1 MMPAQNK
8 GLGGNFCFP
17 DILPTVP
24 PIPPAPIPY
33 PNLAMSA
40 MAVPFSPN
48 IYVGF
53 MPALNMGAVIPM
65 TSGDEPGIAG
75 GRIKLPAMYTM
86 GNPVIFINSMPAVN
100 LLCPTTGNAMNA
112 FLGMVVIPSIT
123 TTLYTDRA
131 ALELATNESTSP
143 SPESRG
149 GVDPRPPELSV
160 ETLRGL
166 VQAVSSQPSHHLD
179 PPLQLFEPSPGI
191 VHVRLTRVVSNASLL
206 LFNALRRHDCSIRA
220 LVLDLRGCPGGDLD
234 ACLQLADDFLP
245 PDTLVAWRD
254 DPDGDCTALR
264 ARQDDPYPYPL
275 AVLVD
280 GDTASAAEI
289 LAGSLQ
295 AHGRAL
301 LIGER
306 TCGKA
311 TAQAVCPG
319 PESAH
324 YCSVASFRLPDG
336 SSFENRGLQPDAPG
350 GLEEAVQLL
359 HASLPT

>member
-1 MMPAQNK
+1 MMPAQNN

-24 PIPPAPIPY
+24 PIPPVPIPY
-33 PNLAMSA
+33 PNLAMSS

-53 MPALNMGAVIPM
+53 MPALNMSAVIPM

-86 GNPVIFINSMPAVN
+86 GNPIIFINSMPAVN

-112 FLGMVVIPSIT
+112 FLGMVVVPSIT

-131 ALELATNESTSP
+131 ALELAGGGTSTAEST
-143 SPESRG
+143 
-149 GVDPRPPELSV
+149 PELSYEALV
-160 ETLRGL
+160 GL
-166 VQAVSSQPSHHLD
+166 GEAVSPLPSPSTC
-179 PPLQLFEPSPGI
+179 PPLQLRNLGDGT
-191 VHVRLTRVVSNASLL
+191 VHVRLRRIVSNASLL
-206 LFNALRRHDCSIRA
+206 LFNALRRHDCSVRA
-220 LVLDLRGCPGGDLD
+220 LLLDLRGCPGGDLD

-245 PDTLVAWRD
+245 AGAPIAWRD
-254 DPDGDCTALR
+254 DPDGDSTLLC

-275 AVLVD
+275 AVLID
-280 GDTASAAEI
+280 GETASAAEI

-295 AHGRAL
+295 THGRATV
-301 LIGER
+301 IGQPS
-306 TCGKA
+306 CGKA

-319 PESAH
+319 PEAAH
-324 YCSVASFRLPDG
+324 YCSVARFRLPDG
-336 SSFENRGLQPDAPG
+336 SSFDGCGLKADMPG
-350 GLEEAVQLL
+350 ALERAVQALRKQLL
-359 HASLPT
+359 SSDS